1 MTTMA
6 NRRTTLVAREEDL
19 ATLAHEARIRGLS
32 LGKLLGEVVGER
44 AEEIRRSTRPR
55 LATFD
60 VDASIADAKAA
71 ERPQARPFRDA

>member
-19 ATLAHEARIRGLS
+19 ATLAREARVRGLS
-32 LGKLLGEVVGER
+32 LGRLLGEVVGER
-44 AEEIRRSTRPR
+44 AEEIRASKRPR
-55 LATFD
+55 LARFD
-60 VDASIADAKAA
+60 IDASIAEAEVA